1 MTKPSNIDEQ
11 ALLFYQTVQQYEHHF
26 NGIEFEVRKLA
37 STWLIIS
44 FAAIA
49 FLIRGDL
56 VESQSLIG
64 AVPLIAMIALLAQVG
79 LFMLWILDQMV
90 YHNLLDAVFTTAL
103 HIERN
108 NPDLPPVR
116 SAMRRISGGTGMARY
131 LKLFYVVPMIVFAA
145 IAAAA
150 TWVAINRG
158 SDIGPL
164 LVAFTLIT
172 VALPTWVWLKS
183 GMVSRSQLDSRA
195 APHGDET
202 RDDSAEIVERWVR
215 SISKH

>member
-108 NPDLPPVR
+108 NPALPPVR

-150 TWVAINRG
+150 TWVAIDRG
-158 SDIGPL
+158 TDIGSL

-172 VALPTWVWLKS
+172 VALPAWVWLKA
-183 GMVSRSQLDSRA
+183 GMVSQLQLGSRA
-195 APHGDET
+195 APSEDHV

-215 SISKH
+215 SISKD